1 MNTIQFDLG
10 LLRHCSGHHDRAR
23 IANAARKRGHCVSAD
38 LTKAF
43 RRSAI
48 KKAIQDGFDVPG
60 AKLVQG
66 VGLMI
71 K

>member
-38 LTKAF
+38 LTKAYKHT
-43 RRSAI
+43 S
-48 KKAIQDGFDVPG
+48 PTY
-60 AKLVQG
+60 
-66 VGLMI
+66 
-71 K
+71 